1 MPLEVPSSKSIAI
14 PVKPYSKFNCNNCT
28 YMKHSIVILI
38 FVLSLVASAYG
49 QKTSDKPFRGATK
62 VIVTNSLS
70 ATENFKRVGQAMID
84 LNYFIANK
92 DSEYLALKS
101 DLIFVSAPGGS
112 FSQII
117 YVKVKE
123 TSIEFVTKV
132 KFKGALSSNSGL
144 DAFELLSWKNDYS
157 EEYAFKNILSLFA
170 NIPHPTITY
179 SE

>member
-1 MPLEVPSSKSIAI
+1 MATK
-14 PVKPYSKFNCNNCT
+14 
-28 YMKHSIVILI
+28 MKTLIVILI
-38 FVLSLVASAYG
+38 NLLFGGVAAYS
-49 QKTSDKPFRGATK
+49 QKTSDKPFKGATK

-70 ATENFKRVGQAMID
+70 AAENFKRVGQSMID

-92 DSEYLALKS
+92 DNEYLTLKS

-123 TSIEFVTKV
+123 TSVEFLSKV
-132 KFKGALSSNSGL
+132 KFKGALSPNSGI

-157 EEYAFKNILSLFA
+157 EEYAFKNILSVIA
-170 NIPHPTITY
+170 SIQHSTITY